1 MFVTGANG
9 FIGRNTIAYLKEKE
23 FDILAPDS
31 KQLNLLNHES
41 VKDFIEEHK
50 PNYLLH
56 FAWEVTPGKYLHNL
70 NNYDWLKASENL
82 LYYFKKNN
90 GQRVVVAGTCF
101 EYFYDYPYPAS
112 KKALLEVLKNMGIS
126 YAWGRI
132 YYLFGEDEYSE
143 RLVPYLINSFIE
155 EKEVKCSS
163 GEQVRDY
170 MHVKDV
176 ARAFV
181 EILDS
186 NAQGIIDIGT
196 GDGIKVKDIIN
207 LIAEKLN
214 GQNLVKLGA
223 LNRTENEIESIV
235 ANISKLTNEIGFIPQ
250 YTIEEGLEKVIEYGK
265 MMYKMGEA
273 LNESKN

>member
-1 MFVTGANG
+1 VFVTGANG